1 MPFVSAILVAAGRS
15 QRMGFD
21 KLLVELAGRPVL
33 MHSLDRFEQCPAISE
48 IVLVLHPERRDHVRA
63 AIERAGAYAKLRQI
77 VDGGSERHLSV
88 WAGLQAIQDAADL
101 VAVHDAARPLVSSDT
116 IGFAIAAAADA
127 GAVALAVPVVETLKR
142 AGKGNVVTG
151 SVNRQDLWAMQTPQV
166 FRKDWLL
173 AAYQAVL
180 ARGEAVTDEVSAV
193 QALGYPVRLLE
204 NPDWNLKITFPR
216 DLAVAEGLLRPV
228 QNAIRSARENHY
240 S

>member
-1 MPFVSAILVAAGRS
+1 
-15 QRMGFD
+15 MGFD

-33 MHSLDRFEQCPAISE
+33 VHSLDRFEQCAAISE
-48 IVLVLHPERRDHVRA
+48 MVLVLHPERRDQVRTS
-63 AIERAGAYAKLRQI
+63 IERAGGYRKLRRI

-88 WAGLQAIQDAADL
+88 WAGLQAIDGAAGF
-101 VAVHDAARPLVSSDT
+101 VAVHDAARPLVSSEM
-116 IGFAIAAAADA
+116 IGFAIEAATDA
-127 GAVALAVPVVETLKR
+127 GAVALAAPVVETLKR

-151 SVNRQDLWAMQTPQV
+151 SVDRQGLWATQTPQI

-193 QALGYPVRLLE
+193 QALGYPVTLLE

-216 DLAVAEGLLRPV
+216 DLVVAEGLLRPV
-228 QNAIRSARENHY
+228 QNAIRDARENNCP
-240 S
+240 